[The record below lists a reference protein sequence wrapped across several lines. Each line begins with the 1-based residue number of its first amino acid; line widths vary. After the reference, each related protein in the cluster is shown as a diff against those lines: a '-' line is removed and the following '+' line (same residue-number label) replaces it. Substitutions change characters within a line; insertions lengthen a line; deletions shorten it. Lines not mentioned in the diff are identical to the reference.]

1 MADSRP
7 AGLYIDLTQQLMTAI
22 LLGDGNPQRK
32 AEALV
37 DAANAAG
44 GRDNATAVVVVADDV
59 APVSGAAM
67 RINEATVRDDE
78 TETAQEEELVP

>member
-1 MADSRP
+1 
-7 AGLYIDLTQQLMTAI
+7 MTAI

>member
-1 MADSRP
+1 MMF
-7 AGLYIDLTQQLMTAI
+7 Q
-22 LLGDGNPQRK
+22 NPDDQI
-32 AEALV
+32 V
-37 DAANAAG
+37 
-44 GRDNATAVVVVADDV
+44 TTVVADDV

>member
-1 MADSRP
+1 M
-7 AGLYIDLTQQLMTAI
+7 
-22 LLGDGNPQRK
+22 
-32 AEALV
+32 
-37 DAANAAG
+37 
-44 GRDNATAVVVVADDV
+44 VVVADDV